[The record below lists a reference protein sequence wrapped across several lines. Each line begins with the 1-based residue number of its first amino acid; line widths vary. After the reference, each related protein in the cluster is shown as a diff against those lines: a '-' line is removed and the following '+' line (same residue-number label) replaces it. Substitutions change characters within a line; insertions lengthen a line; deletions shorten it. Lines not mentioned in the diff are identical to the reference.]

1 MTASRRLFSLLA
13 LAAAAFLATAAP
25 APAPLQIRPF
35 GAGSLAAI
43 KQAHAGRP
51 FIVALWSVTCE
62 PCRKETMLITE
73 VHRKHPHLPIILVA
87 ADPPEM
93 RPQVLRFLA
102 GYRLGRIALW
112 QFDDD
117 SAERLRYSIDRTWT
131 GELPRTYFF
140 DAAHTPVA
148 HSGVVEESWLAQWLE
163 RNSPA
168 AAPRK

>member
-1 MTASRRLFSLLA
+1 MTALRRLFPLLA
-13 LAAAAFLATAAP
+13 FAAAAFVATAAT
-25 APAPLQIRPF
+25 APAPLELRPF
-35 GAGSLAAI
+35 GARSLAAI

-51 FIVALWSVTCE
+51 FILALWSVTCE
-62 PCRKETMLITE
+62 PCREETMLLAE

-102 GYRLGRIALW
+102 HYRLGRIALW
-112 QFDDD
+112 QFEDD
-117 SAERLRYSIDRTWT
+117 SPERLRYSVDRSWT

-140 DAAHTPVA
+140 DTAHEPVA
-148 HSGVVEESWLAQWLE
+148 HSGVVDERWLAEWLE
-163 RNSPA
+163 RHAPA

>member
-1 MTASRRLFSLLA
+1 MNAPRLLLSLLA

-25 APAPLQIRPF
+25 APLEIRPF
-35 GAGSLAAI
+35 GARSLAAI

-51 FIVALWSVTCE
+51 FILALWSVTCE
-62 PCRKETMLITE
+62 PCREETMLITE
-73 VHRKHPHLPIILVA
+73 VHRKHPHLAIILVA

-102 GYRLGRIALW
+102 NYRLGRIALW

-117 SAERLRYSIDRTWT
+117 SAERLRYSVDRTWT

-148 HSGVVEESWLAQWLE
+148 HSGVVEEHWLAQWLE
-163 RNSPA
+163 RHAPSAP
-168 AAPRK
+168 PRK